1 MKDKDFER
9 ESGTGPS
16 PEGTAAGKAPRLL
29 LAEDDFDMRTLLAWS
44 FRRTGYEVVECPDGV
59 HLVDYLFSAD
69 PPVSPRDF
77 DLIVSDIRMP
87 GVTGLEVL
95 EGTHDLKG
103 FPPMILITAFG
114 DRETHEKAGRLGAAA
129 ILDKPFEIEDLL
141 ARAREIV
148 SPGFRE
154 DFPRREGRFERE
166 ES

>member
-1 MKDKDFER
+1 MKVGNSER
-9 ESGTGPS
+9 ENGKGLPAG
-16 PEGTAAGKAPRLL
+16 ETALKKAPRLL

-44 FRRTGYEVVECPDGV
+44 FRRIGYEVVECPDGV
-59 HLVDYLFSAD
+59 RLLDFLFSTDSPAD
-69 PPVSPRDF
+69 PGDF

-95 EGTHDLKG
+95 EGIRESKG

-114 DRETHEKAGRLGAAA
+114 DRETHEKARRLGAAA

-148 SPGFRE
+148 SP
-154 DFPRREGRFERE
+154 
-166 ES
+166 

>member
-1 MKDKDFER
+1 MKDENSER
-9 ESGTGPS
+9 KSGTGFS
-16 PEGTAAGKAPRLL
+16 PEGTALKKAPRLL

-59 HLVDYLFSAD
+59 RLLDFLFSSD
-69 PPVSPRDF
+69 PPVNSGDF

-95 EGTHDLKG
+95 EGTHELKG

-114 DRETHEKAGRLGAAA
+114 DRETHEKARRLGAAA

-141 ARAREIV
+141 ARARAIV
-148 SPGFRE
+148 SP
-154 DFPRREGRFERE
+154 
-166 ES
+166 